1 MTETLGTELTRTST
15 QFFDINPEVDTN
27 INSNPLTQQETEY
40 FDAAETVSGNSDETT
55 GETNTA
61 TPTTTSTV
69 TQSFDIDTLSHVFRF
84 QPNQPDSKMTGDG
97 GREND
102 GAERPASA
110 GDNDT
115 VSHSFRFQQPNPNL
129 EKPDS
134 EMTEDGDNNM
144 GDDGGEDTPR
154 AGTPYPDMD
163 DMDPWAENMDQAD
176 GGESDIHEEFE
187 VRKRLRTSPFPFED
201 DEELRAQSSRRFNVG
216 FQ

>member
-15 QFFDINPEVDTN
+15 QFFDITPEVDTT
-27 INSNPLTQQETEY
+27 INPKPLTQQETEY
-40 FDAAETVSGNSDETT
+40 FDAAETFSGNNDET
-55 GETNTA
+55 TNTA

-69 TQSFDIDTLSHVFRF
+69 TQSFGIDTPSHVFRF
-84 QPNQPDSKMTGDG
+84 QPSQPDSRMTGDG

-102 GAERPASA
+102 AAERPASA

-129 EKPDS
+129 EQPDS

-144 GDDGGEDTPR
+144 GYDGGNSGEDTPR

-176 GGESDIHEEFE
+176 GGESDIHEESE

-201 DEELRAQSSRRFNVG
+201 DEEFRAQSSKRFDVG